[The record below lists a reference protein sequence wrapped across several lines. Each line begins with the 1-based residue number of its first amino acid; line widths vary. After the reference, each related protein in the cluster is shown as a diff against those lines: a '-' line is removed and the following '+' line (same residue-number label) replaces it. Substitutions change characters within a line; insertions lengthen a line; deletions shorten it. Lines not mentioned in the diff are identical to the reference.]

1 MRGGDTVMKKKRFL
15 FLSIAVVAFI
25 IQFIDIISYTIKF
38 SITETFILV
47 MIQMIGL
54 LGYAYGARNT
64 VKNQHRMLKTI
75 HVAAFIIYLI
85 NLYYQLFFSPS
96 LRRTVNTVNLLPF
109 RTILLYINAYKMH
122 SLPLKNIFLNI
133 VGNMMLF
140 MPYGYFVYV
149 LFKKFRSF
157 IPYTLL
163 FLLLICGVE
172 VIQYIANVGTADIDD
187 VILNM
192 SGILIFYFL
201 TLIPWVK
208 KRIKH
213 MEK

>member
-1 MRGGDTVMKKKRFL
+1 MKKKRFL

-64 VKNQHRMLKTI
+64 VKNQHIMLKTI
-75 HVAAFIIYLI
+75 HIVAFIIYLI

-109 RTILLYINAYKMH
+109 KTILLYFNAYKMH

-163 FLLLICGVE
+163 FLFMICGVE
-172 VIQYIANVGTADIDD
+172 IIQYITNVGTADIDD

-192 SGILIFYFL
+192 SGILIFYIL

>member
-1 MRGGDTVMKKKRFL
+1 MKKKRFL

-75 HVAAFIIYLI
+75 HIAAFIIYLI

-96 LRRTVNTVNLLPF
+96 LRRTVNTVNLIPF

-140 MPYGYFVYV
+140 MPYGYFIYV

-163 FLLLICGVE
+163 FLFMICGVE

-192 SGILIFYFL
+192 SGILIFYIL

>member
-1 MRGGDTVMKKKRFL
+1 MKKKRFL
-15 FLSIAVVAFI
+15 FLSIAIAAFI

-54 LGYAYGARNT
+54 LGYAYGARNI
-64 VKNQHRMLKTI
+64 VKNQHKMLKTI
-75 HVAAFIIYLI
+75 HIAAFIIYLI

-96 LRRTVNTVNLLPF
+96 LRRSINTVNLVPF
-109 RTILLYINAYKMH
+109 KTILLYFNAYKMH

-140 MPYGYFVYV
+140 MPYGYFMYV
-149 LFKKFRSF
+149 LFKRFRSF
-157 IPYTLL
+157 IPYVFL
-163 FLLLICGVE
+163 FLSLICGVE
-172 VIQYIANVGTADIDD
+172 IIQYIAKVGTADIDD

-192 SGILIFYFL
+192 SGIVIFYIM
-201 TLIPWVK
+201 TLIPWLR